1 MKILLVTVLF
11 VFTACGPK
19 PVELKPD
26 VNIAKKA
33 AKEAFTRVDENINGV
48 STNETGMISDVK
60 SIPEPIADEM
70 IEYRTGEPGW
80 VEVEHTLPFSNTVS
94 FSQAKKEL
102 LQYLRN
108 EAVSKKV
115 PPTVEVTSLLTDMM
129 SESNGV
135 ANEQSAWS
143 GFFKS
148 TVSGVITDE
157 EILIDGFP
165 KEIKNGYEKTMKLKA
180 YVEPVSG
187 QRDPGFYV
195 DVQLENNMLKAGDE
209 LAFSVTP
216 SKDCYLYVFNLM
228 ADQNIMLMLPN
239 EYFTENYIKGGTTM
253 EIPDPAIR
261 KYQKFRV
268 APIPGHE
275 ITSESIYIVCT
286 KESVQMI
293 DNLPMIGTSVNVFS
307 DKSQDFI
314 KLQRWLTNIPLDQR
328 IEKNL
333 IYHVS
338 K

>member
-165 KEIKNGYEKTMKLKA
+165 KEIKNGYEITMKLKA

-253 EIPDPAIR
+253 EIHDPAIR

>member
-165 KEIKNGYEKTMKLKA
+165 KEIKNGYEITMKLKA